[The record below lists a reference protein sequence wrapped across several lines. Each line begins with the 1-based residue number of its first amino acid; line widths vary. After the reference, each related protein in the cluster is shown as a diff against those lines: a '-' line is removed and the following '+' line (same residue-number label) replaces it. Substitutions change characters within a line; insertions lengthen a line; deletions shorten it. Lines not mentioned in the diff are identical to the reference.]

1 MSDRATWGPRVK
13 REYLELGHFLTRE
26 KTFPN
31 CPPNMR
37 AWLTQPSSHNSSLAF
52 DIVCQ
57 VTSGHYQGL
66 LFVYP
71 WVTLCQ
77 IHKSQMWQLTQTRLS
92 DQSHA
97 FWVSGLCP
105 FIKQFPPNIQVL
117 KKKPSSWLCNS
128 ETICNWFSSLYPHA
142 SHSFNFGLVSLWF
155 KEKRGNS
162 IHHLTPKKETEMV

>member
-13 REYLELGHFLTRE
+13 GEYLELGHFLTRE

-117 KKKPSSWLCNS
+117 KKKNPQVGCAILRLA
-128 ETICNWFSSLYPHA
+128 EIDFQA
-142 SHSFNFGLVSLWF
+142 F
-155 KEKRGNS
+155 
-162 IHHLTPKKETEMV
+162 TPTPLIVLMLD